1 MTKIASSQLRLPF
14 LQKGEQGRV
23 LALRRRGERGMTLIE
38 IMVVMIII
46 ALLLGV
52 MVGGSGQA
60 GSARL
65 KQGTTMIAGAV
76 RVAFARASATSKP
89 VRLVFDLE
97 ESAFWLEEGD
107 APMLVQSKDSTGG
120 AAAATNVEAS
130 ALAEAQRYS
139 SGPKV
144 ARPTFKMVTET
155 GFAVTGGSGKGPR
168 KLPRN
173 IHFRRIETDHDDA
186 PVAQGRA
193 YLYFWPGGQTERAQI
208 QLRLGDAD
216 AENETDVLSLGVAPL
231 TGAVSVKKGEVALTH
246 PTTDEEAS
254 ERTAPGGL

>member
-1 MTKIASSQLRLPF
+1 MTLIAPSRPRFPF
-14 LQKGEQGRV
+14 LPKGERGR
-23 LALRRRGERGMTLIE
+23 LSTLRRRRVRGMTLIE
-38 IMVVMIII
+38 IMVVMIIV

-139 SGPKV
+139 SGPKI
-144 ARPTFKMVTET
+144 ARPTFKMVDET
-155 GFAVTGGSGKGPR
+155 GFAVTGGTGKGPR

-173 IHFRRIETDHDDA
+173 IHFRRVETEHDDA

-208 QLRLGDAD
+208 QLRLGE
-216 AENETDVLSLGVAPL
+216 AETDNEADVLSLGVAPL
-231 TGAVSVKKGEVALTH
+231 TGAVAVKKGEVSLAR
-246 PTTDEEAS
+246 PKTDEEAS
-254 ERTAPGGL
+254 ERAAPGGF